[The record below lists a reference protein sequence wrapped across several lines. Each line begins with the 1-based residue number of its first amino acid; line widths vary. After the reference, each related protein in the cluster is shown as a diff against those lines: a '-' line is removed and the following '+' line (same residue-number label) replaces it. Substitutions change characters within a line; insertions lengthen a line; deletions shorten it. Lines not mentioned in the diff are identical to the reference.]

1 MPLRALVL
9 ALVALAVTPAVA
21 AAGPRQRSLFMD
33 DNLLLYRG
41 DRVAT
46 QTVQELARLGV
57 DTVRISLHWRAV
69 APRHRALRKPAPLR
83 YDPATF
89 DRYDHLL
96 RAAAAAQVD
105 VLVNVTGGA
114 PLWATGRLRGR
125 PVSLQY
131 KPDPRELGRFV
142 AKLGR
147 RYSGQ
152 VRDENQGRR
161 LLPRVRTWSIWNEPN
176 QGALL
181 QPQWERDRYGTWRP
195 ASPRIYRRLARWAL
209 WGLRRSG
216 HARSTVLL
224 GETAPSGVDDRGP
237 TRAMRPGIFLR
248 ELLCLDGGLDR
259 RDEGEGCDFIRRGP
273 LEVSGFAHHPYSI
286 VAPPDQPHVNA
297 QDMTLADRGRLI
309 RVLDAAARHGRLP
322 RDLPLWSTEYG
333 YQTMPPD
340 PLRGV
345 LLEDHADWL
354 VRAERLTWADP
365 RVAAHAQ
372 FLMLDDVP
380 RRDAPRHSTRY
391 WGTYQSGLRF
401 ADGRRKPAYAAYAL
415 PFDGP
420 ARVARGA
427 PMWLWGLVRAAP
439 DGEPQ
444 EVQLEL
450 RAPGAATFVPVGAP
464 ILVTDPRGYFAVW
477 PAPRS
482 GTWRYRWRGLHSHAV
497 DVFVE

>member
-1 MPLRALVL
+1 MARRAVL
-9 ALVALAVTPAVA
+9 AALLALLALPAVA
-21 AAGPRQRSLFMD
+21 DAGPRQRSLFMD

-46 QTVQELARLGV
+46 QTLDELARLGV

-69 APRHRALRKPAPLR
+69 APRHRALRKPSPLR

-96 RAAAAAQVD
+96 RAAAARDID

-131 KPDPRELGRFV
+131 KPDAPEFGALLTM
-142 AKLGR
+142 LGR
-147 RYSGQ
+147 RYSGER
-152 VRDENQGRR
+152 RDENQGNRI
-161 LLPRVRTWSIWNEPN
+161 LPRVRLWSIWNEPN

-181 QPQWERDRYGTWRP
+181 QPQWEQDRYGDWQP
-195 ASPRIYRRLARWAL
+195 ASPRIYRRLARWGL
-209 WGLRRSG
+209 LGLRRAG
-216 HARSTVLL
+216 HARSTILL
-224 GETAPSGVDDRGP
+224 GETAPSGVDDPGP
-237 TRAMRPGIFLR
+237 TRPMRPGVFLR
-248 ELLCLDGGLDR
+248 ELLCLDRSLDR
-259 RDEGEGCDFIRRGP
+259 RDEGEGCDFIRLGP
-273 LEVSGFAHHPYSI
+273 LEVDGFAHHPYSI
-286 VAPPDQPHVNA
+286 VAPPDEPHVNPE
-297 QDMTLADRGRLI
+297 DMTLGDRDRLI
-309 RVLDAAARHGRLP
+309 RVLDAAGRLGRLP
-322 RDLPLWSTEYG
+322 RELPLWSTEYG

-340 PLRGV
+340 PMRGV
-345 LLEDHADWL
+345 LLDDHADWL
-354 VRAERLTWADP
+354 ARAERLTWADP

-380 RRDAPRHSTRY
+380 RRDARRGSTRY

-401 ADGRRKPAYAAYAL
+401 ADGRRKPAYDAYAL
-415 PFDGP
+415 PFDAP

-427 PMWLWGLVRAAP
+427 PLWLWGLVRAAP
-439 DGEPQ
+439 DGVEQ

-450 RAPGAATFVPVGAP
+450 RATGTAAFVPVGPP
-464 ILVTDPRGYFAVW
+464 IRVTDPRGYFVAW

-482 GTWRYRWRGLHSHAV
+482 GTWRFRWRGLASHAV